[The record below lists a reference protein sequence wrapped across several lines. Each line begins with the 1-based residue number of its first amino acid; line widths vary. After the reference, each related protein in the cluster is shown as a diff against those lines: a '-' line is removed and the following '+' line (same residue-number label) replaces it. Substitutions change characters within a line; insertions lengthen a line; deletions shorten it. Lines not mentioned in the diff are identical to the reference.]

1 MAQVQACQVVPE
13 RHVPFPLSP
22 LPSTVSMQMKFPQ
35 EFQGTILSEYEK
47 YDIVKLQLIF
57 TSKIVKILA
66 CESVQDVLK
75 TSSYLY
81 IKKWKNSIK
90 TSMFLITYELVF
102 DAKVMKLF
110 SGP

>member
-22 LPSTVSMQMKFPQ
+22 LPSMVSMQMKFPQ

-47 YDIVKLQLIF
+47 YDIVKLQLIL

-81 IKKWKNSIK
+81 IKSVYKKMEKFNQNQHVSYNI
-90 TSMFLITYELVF
+90 
-102 DAKVMKLF
+102 
-110 SGP
+110 

>member
-81 IKKWKNSIK
+81 IKSVYKKNGKIQSK
-90 TSMFLITYELVF
+90 PACFL
-102 DAKVMKLF
+102 
-110 SGP
+110 

>member
-1 MAQVQACQVVPE
+1 
-13 RHVPFPLSP
+13 
-22 LPSTVSMQMKFPQ
+22 MQMKFPQ

-47 YDIVKLQLIF
+47 YDIVKLQLIL

-81 IKKWKNSIK
+81 IKKWKKTIK